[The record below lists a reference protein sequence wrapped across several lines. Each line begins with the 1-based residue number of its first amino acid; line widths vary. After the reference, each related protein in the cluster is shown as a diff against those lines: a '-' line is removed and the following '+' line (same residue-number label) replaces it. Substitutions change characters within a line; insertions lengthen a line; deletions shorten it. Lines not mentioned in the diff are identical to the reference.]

1 MTIPFDGRVKDLM
14 DAASRAS
21 TLRQQREA
29 ALRRRSNEPPLNNY
43 NDGGIIRPA
52 SRMSLDGGGRPA
64 SRMGSTVTTAA
75 MADVSIWE
83 EAKKKERIAA
93 RIKEEE
99 IRRAEEAKLKAE
111 ADEEEV
117 RRLERLDLQQRL
129 ANEQSAR
136 ELAARKLEAE
146 TKRLVEMR
154 LENERLERDKSDR
167 LERAEKERLEREKVE
182 RDKLADL
189 ERRLAEAERA
199 KLEAERLAE
208 RALHVEE
215 QLSMERRRS
224 DSPFPKNGGSSRDSR
239 IKATRRPPS
248 QQNEEED
255 VVADGGSDAGYQ
267 RYLLS
272 YHQPSNAVNND
283 DGESAGGEQEGQSP
297 SLPADEKNST
307 TSAVPLSKI
316 RANRNRRERSVS
328 HRSLSFSD
336 VDETAM
342 EEVKLTKDEPSLQH
356 IKSLES
362 VNLDDPKYM
371 RSFLTKPC
379 PVGLGTIECSIK
391 RNKTIKNVLFPEY
404 RIYLRSSDGGKT
416 ELCLMTSKKR
426 AGSTTSNY
434 LISMG
439 RNDHDRSS
447 ESVIGKLRSNFLG
460 TEYHIYDDGK
470 NPEFDESH
478 YDEKNDG
485 GEITDRSEIRCE
497 LGAILYAASTTLGA
511 KGPRKMSVCISKVEE
526 YGNPLKVWQP
536 MKKDDESISKFLK
549 TEVGTKEKVMLL
561 ENKPPSWNNDVKA
574 YVLNFNGRVTMAS
587 VKNFQLCTRD
597 DDGKQIMQFGRVGD
611 DEFNLDVQWP
621 MSLLQAFSIA
631 LSSFD
636 SKLGCD

>member
-1 MTIPFDGRVKDLM
+1 MEYSDTV
-14 DAASRAS
+14 SRAS

-29 ALRRRSNEPPLNNY
+29 ALRRRSNEPPPNNY
-43 NDGGIIRPA
+43 YNNGTILRPA
-52 SRMSLDGGGRPA
+52 SRMSLDSGRPT

-75 MADVSIWE
+75 MADISIWE
-83 EAKKKERIAA
+83 EAKKTEKIAA

-111 ADEEEV
+111 ADEEEF
-117 RRLERLDLQQRL
+117 RRLERLDLQKRL

-146 TKRLVEMR
+146 TKRLVEM
-154 LENERLERDKSDR
+154 ERSERDKSDR
-167 LERAEKERLEREKVE
+167 LERAEKDRLERDKVE

-199 KLEAERLAE
+199 NLEAERLAE
-208 RALHVEE
+208 RALHMEE
-215 QLSMERRRS
+215 QLLMERRRS
-224 DSPFPKNGGSSRDSR
+224 DSPLPKNGSSSRDSR
-239 IKATRRPPS
+239 IKARRRTPS
-248 QQNEEED
+248 QQNEEDNASIED
-255 VVADGGSDAGYQ
+255 VVADGGGSDAGYQ

-272 YHQPSNAVNND
+272 YHQPSIAVNDD
-283 DGESAGGEQEGQSP
+283 DGENGGGVQDIEMFSEEGESP
-297 SLPADEKNST
+297 SLPADEKRT

-328 HRSLSFSD
+328 HRSLAFSE

-342 EEVKLTKDEPSLQH
+342 EEVKLMKDEPSLQQ

-379 PVGLGTIECSIK
+379 PKGLGTIECCIK

-404 RIYLRSSDGGKT
+404 RMYLRDGKT
-416 ELCLMTSKKR
+416 EVCLMTSKKR

-485 GEITDRSEIRCE
+485 GEITDLSVIRCE

-511 KGPRKMSVCISKVEE
+511 KGPRKMSVCISRVDEF
-526 YGNPLKVWQP
+526 GNPLKVWQP

-549 TEVGTKEKVMLL
+549 TEVGTKDEVVLL
-561 ENKPPSWNNDVKA
+561 ENKPPTWNNDVKA
-574 YVLNFNGRVTMAS
+574 YVLNFNGRVTLAS
-587 VKNFQLCTRD
+587 VKNFQLCSHD

-621 MSLLQAFSIA
+621 MSLLQSFSIA

>member
-1 MTIPFDGRVKDLM
+1 M
-14 DAASRAS
+14 DSASRAS

-29 ALRRRSNEPPLNNY
+29 ALRRRSNEPPPNIV
-43 NDGGIIRPA
+43 DGGTIPRPA

-64 SRMGSTVTTAA
+64 SRMGTVTTAA

-99 IRRAEEAKLKAE
+99 TRRAGEAKMKAE

-117 RRLERLDLQQRL
+117 RRLERLDLQKRL

-146 TKRLVEMR
+146 TQRLVEMR

-167 LERAEKERLEREKVE
+167 LERAEKERLERDKAEK
-182 RDKLADL
+182 DKLADL

-208 RALHVEE
+208 RALHMEE

-224 DSPFPKNGGSSRDSR
+224 DSPLPKNGSSSRDAR
-239 IKATRRPPS
+239 IKARRRPPS
-248 QQNEEED
+248 QQNEEDPGARIED
-255 VVADGGSDAGYQ
+255 VVVDGGSDAGYQ

-272 YHQPSNAVNND
+272 YHQPSFAVNDD
-283 DGESAGGEQEGQSP
+283 DGESAGGEQDIELLPEEGESP
-297 SLPADEKNST
+297 SLPADEKRT
-307 TSAVPLSKI
+307 TSTVPLSKI

-328 HRSLSFSD
+328 HRSLAFSD

-342 EEVKLTKDEPSLQH
+342 EDVKLTKDEPSLQH
-356 IKSLES
+356 ITSLES

-379 PVGLGTIECSIK
+379 PKGLGTVECCIK

-404 RIYLRSSDGGKT
+404 RMFLRDGKT

-426 AGSTTSNY
+426 AGSATSNY

-460 TEYHIYDDGK
+460 TEYHIFDDGK
-470 NPEFDESH
+470 NPVFDEFH
-478 YDEKNDG
+478 YDEKNDAG
-485 GEITDRSEIRCE
+485 AITDLSEIRCE

-511 KGPRKMSVCISKVEE
+511 KGPRKMSVCISKVDD

-536 MKKDDESISKFLK
+536 MKKDDDSISKYLK
-549 TEVGTKEKVMLL
+549 TEVGTKDKVVLL

-597 DDGKQIMQFGRVGD
+597 DDCKQIMQFGRVGD

>member
-1 MTIPFDGRVKDLM
+1 MEFS
-14 DAASRAS
+14 DAALRAS

-29 ALRRRSNEPPLNNY
+29 ALRRRSIEPPPNNY
-43 NDGGIIRPA
+43 NDGTIPRPA
-52 SRMSLDGGGRPA
+52 SRMSLDSGGRPK

-75 MADVSIWE
+75 MADISIWE

-93 RIKEEE
+93 RIKDEE
-99 IRRAEEAKLKAE
+99 IRRSGEAKLKAE
-111 ADEEEV
+111 ADDEEV
-117 RRLERLDLQQRL
+117 RRLERLDLQKRL

-146 TKRLVEMR
+146 TKRLVEM
-154 LENERLERDKSDR
+154 ERSEREKVERDK
-167 LERAEKERLEREKVE
+167 LAEKERSEREKVE

-208 RALHVEE
+208 RALHMEA
-215 QLSMERRRS
+215 QLSMERRQS
-224 DSPFPKNGGSSRDSR
+224 NSPLPMSESSSKDLR
-239 IKATRRPPS
+239 IKARRRSSS
-248 QQNEEED
+248 QQNEEDKASIED
-255 VVADGGSDAGYQ
+255 VVADGGGSYAGYQ

-272 YHQPSNAVNND
+272 YHQPSIAVNDD
-283 DGESAGGEQEGQSP
+283 DGESAGDEQDIDLSSEEAESP
-297 SLPADEKNST
+297 SLPADEKRT

-316 RANRNRRERSVS
+316 RANRNRRECSVS
-328 HRSLSFSD
+328 NRSLSNSD
-336 VDETAM
+336 VDERAM
-342 EEVKLTKDEPSLQH
+342 EKVKLMNDEPSLQH

-379 PVGLGTIECSIK
+379 PKGLGTIECCIK

-404 RIYLRSSDGGKT
+404 RMYLRDGKT

-460 TEYHIYDDGK
+460 TEYHIYNDGK
-470 NPEFDESH
+470 NPELDESH

-485 GEITDRSEIRCE
+485 EITDLSEIRCE

-511 KGPRKMSVCISKVEE
+511 KAPRKMSVCISRVDE
-526 YGNPLKVWQP
+526 YGNPVKVWQP

-549 TEVGTKEKVMLL
+549 TEVGTKDKVVLL
-561 ENKPPSWNNDVKA
+561 ENRPPTWNNDVKA
-574 YVLNFNGRVTMAS
+574 YVLNFNGRVTLAS
-587 VKNFQLCTRD
+587 VKNFQLCSHD
-597 DDGKQIMQFGRVGD
+597 DDGKQIMQFGRVDD

>member
-1 MTIPFDGRVKDLM
+1 
-14 DAASRAS
+14 
-21 TLRQQREA
+21 
-29 ALRRRSNEPPLNNY
+29 
-43 NDGGIIRPA
+43 
-52 SRMSLDGGGRPA
+52 
-64 SRMGSTVTTAA
+64 
-75 MADVSIWE
+75 
-83 EAKKKERIAA
+83 
-93 RIKEEE
+93 
-99 IRRAEEAKLKAE
+99 
-111 ADEEEV
+111 
-117 RRLERLDLQQRL
+117 
-129 ANEQSAR
+129 
-136 ELAARKLEAE
+136 
-146 TKRLVEMR
+146 
-154 LENERLERDKSDR
+154 
-167 LERAEKERLEREKVE
+167 
-182 RDKLADL
+182 
-189 ERRLAEAERA
+189 LAEAERA

-208 RALHVEE
+208 RALHMEE
-215 QLSMERRRS
+215 QQSMERSRS
-224 DSPFPKNGGSSRDSR
+224 DSPLPKNGCSSRDSR
-239 IKATRRPPS
+239 IKTTRRP
-248 QQNEEED
+248 QQNEEDKASIED

-283 DGESAGGEQEGQSP
+283 DGESARGEQDIELLSEEGESP
-297 SLPADEKNST
+297 SLQADEKRT
-307 TSAVPLSKI
+307 TSAVALSKI

-379 PVGLGTIECSIK
+379 PKGLGTIECSIK

-404 RIYLRSSDGGKT
+404 RMYLRSSDGGKT

-447 ESVIGKLRSNFLG
+447 ENVIGKLRSNFLG

-511 KGPRKMSVCISKVEE
+511 KGPRKMSCVISKVDD

-549 TEVGTKEKVMLL
+549 TEVGTKDKVVLL